1 MNRRKLFGFLAAAP
15 VAVAAKSGLVTV
27 ENKGDIVPNKPKKWY
42 STYDHFYAFNSWQA
56 EYISRKW
63 GLPAGSNPF
72 PFHSKCDFYYF
83 DGKWIDLPGK
93 TTKSELNQAF
103 ADACI
108 NGEVPGVWW
117 E

>member
-15 VAVAAKSGLVTV
+15 VAVAAKTGFVTV
-27 ENKGDIVPNKPKKWY
+27 EHKGDIVPDKPKKWY
-42 STYDHFYAFNSWQA
+42 SAYDYLYVVDSWSV
-56 EYISRKW
+56 EYVRKKW
-63 GLPAGSNPF
+63 GLPTGLNPF
-72 PFHSKCDFYYF
+72 YGILQSDCYYL
-83 DGKWIDLPGK
+83 DDQWVNLPSS

-103 ADACI
+103 ADAVI